1 MNRSGSAGCLGQ
13 GAAPNIVGW
22 LLRQWTTLLICLAP
36 PPRSLPP
43 SGTMGKVLGAK
54 EVLLRTGGLRSC
66 GKSARH
72 RHPTH
77 RQVAGHT
84 VGMMRFDPYT
94 ADPDAHGHAFRLAR
108 HLAGCPLDPTI
119 RKLVE
124 LRASQINGCAFCLDL
139 HSGIVRHAADAQ
151 RKLDLLAGL
160 VKHLISRQGSE
171 QLLRWLKRWSRIGD
185 GRRVSD
191 ETVGSRPDGVL
202 DHDEIAGLLYTIGLI
217 GLWNTL
223 NVAVEFPAAAQLP
236 TVR

>member
-1 MNRSGSAGCLGQ
+1 
-13 GAAPNIVGW
+13 
-22 LLRQWTTLLICLAP
+22 
-36 PPRSLPP
+36 
-43 SGTMGKVLGAK
+43 MGKVLGAK

-151 RKLDLLAGL
+151 RKLDLLAGWREAPDFS
-160 VKHLISRQGSE
+160 SRE
-171 QLLRWLKRWSRIGD
+171 RAALALAEEMVRIGD

-191 ETVGSRPDGVL
+191 ETWARVRTEF